1 MSELINANCQGPSLR
16 GTLLASVCGL
26 ALFASIGLPLEAK
39 AEDAG
44 RPTIWIELG
53 SQIERLGSGQE
64 VLDPTFLP
72 QFDHLHLDPVLP
84 IQRPARYAMGGE
96 IKITLE
102 PRGTDWAFSASIRY
116 GRSNGHKVS
125 YQQLP
130 ALTFPLKTLFGQ
142 NDAPP
147 GVQIPPYHLNAS
159 AANRES
165 HAVLDFQA
173 GKDVG
178 LGLFSSPGSSTLS
191 LGVRFAQ
198 FASKRSANLNGVP
211 DFYQHGSNIFKY
223 GGIKTSNH
231 RYIAT
236 AQSANS
242 FEGVG
247 PSLSWEGSQALLG
260 KSNSDDVTVDW
271 GINAA
276 VLFGRQKIRG
286 ETSQTGLHYKS
297 LHGVTEYFGT
307 MFYTGLADSYHHHTN
322 IRRARNVVVPNLGG
336 FAGFS
341 LRFPNAKVS
350 LGYRVDYFFGA
361 MDAGLTTRKT
371 YDRSFYGPFASIS
384 VGFGG

>member
-1 MSELINANCQGPSLR
+1 MSELMNANGQGPSLR
-16 GTLLASVCGL
+16 ETLLATVCGV
-26 ALFASIGLPLEAK
+26 ALFGSIGLPMEAK
-39 AEDAG
+39 AEDVDH
-44 RPTIWIELG
+44 PTVGIELG
-53 SQIERLGSGQE
+53 GQIERLGNSQE
-64 VLDPTFLP
+64 ILDPSFLP

-96 IKITLE
+96 AKITLQ
-102 PRGTDWAFSASIRY
+102 PDGTDWVFSASLRY
-116 GRSNGHKVS
+116 GRSNARKAS

-142 NDAPP
+142 KYAPP

-159 AANRES
+159 AANQES
-165 HAVLDFQA
+165 HVILDFQA

-178 LGLFSSPGSSTLS
+178 LGLLSSKGSSTLS
-191 LGVRFAQ
+191 LGIRFAQ
-198 FASKRSANLNGVP
+198 FASRRSANLNGVP

-236 AQSANS
+236 AQTTNS
-242 FEGVG
+242 FRGVG
-247 PSLSWEGSQALLG
+247 PSLSWDGSQALLG
-260 KSNSDDVTVDW
+260 GRNEGVSVDW

-276 VLFGRQKIRG
+276 VLFGRQKVRG
-286 ETSQTGLHYKS
+286 QTSQTGLHYKS
-297 LHGVTEYFGT
+297 LHAVTEYYASF
-307 MFYTGLADSYHHHTN
+307 FYTGLADSYHHHTN
-322 IRRARNVVVPNLGG
+322 IRRSRNVVVPNLGG

-341 LRFPNAKVS
+341 LNFPNAKVS

-361 MDAGLTTRKT
+361 MDAGLTIRKT